1 MMYTHVSHID
11 VLCTVTSYIGGVH
24 YYKVVHRDAELLTSL
39 NLTFDPIGPPI
50 YI

>member
-1 MMYTHVSHID
+1 MYTHPIEMYYVLRPHIGD
-11 VLCTVTSYIGGVH
+11 VH
-24 YYKVVHRDAELLTSL
+24 YYKIVHRDAELLTSS